1 MRYRTLVSL
10 GIAATLAALTA
21 AGFAQTPPPQPSP
34 SQPSPSLRGPQ
45 ASDRSIVVAHRVV
58 LRMIRALE
66 RDQRDYGGYRVKAI
80 ADLRQ
85 AAQDLE
91 QAIQYDRAHE
101 PQR

>member
-1 MRYRTLVSL
+1 
-10 GIAATLAALTA
+10 
-21 AGFAQTPPPQPSP
+21 
-34 SQPSPSLRGPQ
+34 
-45 ASDRSIVVAHRVV
+45 
-58 LRMIRALE
+58 MIRALE

-101 PQR
+101 PPR